1 MTIEVRVS
9 FHYLKNS
16 FAPPSN
22 FNLLWPELEGFVFLC
37 GLNLEKHTTFFF
49 K

>member
-22 FNLLWPELEGFVFLC
+22 FNLLWPELEGFVFFMWFKS
-37 GLNLEKHTTFFF
+37 GKAYNIFF
-49 K
+49 